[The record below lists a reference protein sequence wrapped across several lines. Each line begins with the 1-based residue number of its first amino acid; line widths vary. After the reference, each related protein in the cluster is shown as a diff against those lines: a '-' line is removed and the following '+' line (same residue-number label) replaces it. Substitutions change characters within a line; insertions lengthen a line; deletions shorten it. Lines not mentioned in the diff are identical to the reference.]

1 MFGMA
6 RDLGRKKQERRK
18 SSNRLPKGAYSLD
31 KRLVPRVKEYL
42 NQFRKGHQPDI
53 EELVNHLQ
61 ARYSEYSRRK
71 RRAFKL
77 SVEKVYDAIFKE
89 REEDKHLQELEE
101 RFLQKRK
108 NSPDFRDL
116 NNDDDSDD
124 EKGSDDKGLELSS
137 DSELSLEDEP
147 LMEIQ
152 DTNMMNQSMQS
163 MYKAT
168 SSRQTSED
176 EGEADCSKSIEKKAD
191 TLSPEGGS
199 LHIDQNHLASSS
211 TLCQNEERS
220 LNMMGSSGEPQL
232 STQDNKSQNN
242 PGLLSNKI
250 SNLSGKRKRL
260 SDGEGK
266 RAGTTPKK
274 SRKSLEKNTKE
285 KEKQPADPEFEP
297 AQSSVKFSDIGGC
310 DDTVEQVCKLLVHMK
325 HPEVFRTLGV
335 TPPRGFLLHGPPGCG
350 KTLLAHAIAGE
361 LEMPFIKL
369 AATEIVSGV
378 SGESEQKVRELFSR
392 AVAHAPCVVFL
403 DEIDSITPKRET
415 ASKDM
420 ERRIVS
426 QLLTCMDDLNSNPDA
441 HVLVIGA
448 TNRPDSLDPAL
459 RRAGRFDREI
469 SMGIPDEKAR
479 ERILRVLCQ
488 KLRLEDEFPFAM
500 LARLTPGFVGADLM
514 SLTREAALIAVNR
527 IFQEL
532 ERNSQNTC
540 ANEEVVN
547 QTSEQTESCDDTKE
561 HLNRVPR
568 SFSVVEWL
576 KDQSPLTEDELQKLC
591 ISMDDFKAA
600 LLIVQPSA
608 KREGFATIPGVTWED
623 VGALKDVRE
632 ELTMAILAPVKYP
645 EEFQAFG
652 LTHPPGILL
661 AGPPGCGKTLLA
673 KAIANES
680 GINFISVKGPELL
693 NMYVGESER
702 AVRQVFQRARN
713 SAPCV
718 IFFDELDALC
728 PRRSDSAESSVS
740 VRVVNQ
746 VLTEMDG
753 LEARKQVF
761 IMGAT
766 NRPDIIDPA
775 VLRPGRLD
783 KVLFVGLPN
792 TEDREDILRTL
803 TKDGKKPVLL
813 PDVSIKDLARDEK
826 CEGLSGADLAALVRE
841 ACMAA
846 LRECINVRSTCH
858 VSIENQLP
866 LEQSPLG
873 VGQRHF
879 SAAFQKVKPS
889 VSKKD
894 QALYGKMTTLTPT

>member
-6 RDLGRKKQERRK
+6 RDLSRKKKDRRV
-18 SSNRLPKGAYSLD
+18 SANRLPKGAYHLD
-31 KRLVPRVKEYL
+31 KRLVPRIKEYL
-42 NQFRKGHQPDI
+42 NQFRRGHQPDI
-53 EELVNHLQ
+53 EELVSHLQ
-61 ARYSEYSRRK
+61 TRYSEYSRRK
-71 RRAFKL
+71 RKAFKS
-77 SVEKVYDAIFKE
+77 SVEKVVDAICKE
-89 REEDKHLQELEE
+89 EEEERHLQELEE

-108 NSPDFRDL
+108 SSPALRDL
-116 NNDDDSDD
+116 
-124 EKGSDDKGLELSS
+124 KGSDNENNSDVDKGSNSKSLEISS

-147 LMEIQ
+147 LMEVQ
-152 DTNMMNQSMQS
+152 DTNLMNQSMQTL
-163 MYKAT
+163 YKAT
-168 SSRQTSED
+168 NSCPTSED
-176 EGEADCSKSIEKKAD
+176 ERALDLVKDPTTPQHDKKGVISQGDGLVVVKQSQSVNLSQNLEITSNLHTPHGPQLTPQESMPLTD
-191 TLSPEGGS
+191 TSVKRKRVFSEEGKRT
-199 LHIDQNHLASSS
+199 SSS
-211 TLCQNEERS
+211 T
-220 LNMMGSSGEPQL
+220 P
-232 STQDNKSQNN
+232 
-242 PGLLSNKI
+242 
-250 SNLSGKRKRL
+250 
-260 SDGEGK
+260 K
-266 RAGTTPKK
+266 RAKK
-274 SRKSLEKNTKE
+274 GLGKNM
-285 KEKQPADPEFEP
+285 KEKQSEETDFEP

-310 DDTVEQVCKLLVHMK
+310 EETVEQVCKLLVHMK

-378 SGESEQKVRELFSR
+378 SGESEEKVRELFSR
-392 AVAHAPCVVFL
+392 AVFKISGISTPSIVHLGRGRLEILIALSNPNIDVRILCSFL
-403 DEIDSITPKRET
+403 IFFS
-415 ASKDM
+415 
-420 ERRIVS
+420 
-426 QLLTCMDDLNSNPDA
+426 DLNSNPDA

-469 SMGIPDEKAR
+469 AMGIPDEKAR
-479 ERILRVLCQ
+479 ERILRVLSE
-488 KLRLEDEFPFAM
+488 KLKLEQDFSFAV

-527 IFQEL
+527 IFQGL
-532 ERNSQNTC
+532 QFQRGQVKC
-540 ANEEVVN
+540 
-547 QTSEQTESCDDTKE
+547 TSEPEEKQTVLSPDVAEE
-561 HLNRVPR
+561 NLNKTTQI
-568 SFSVVEWL
+568 FSVTDWL
-576 KDQSPLTEDELQKLC
+576 REQSPLTEEELQKLC
-591 ISMDDFKAA
+591 INMDDFKAA

-608 KREGFATIPGVTWED
+608 KREGFATIPDVTWED

-645 EEFQAFG
+645 EEFQALG

-673 KAIANES
+673 KQLEIEFFFNTHLPAIEE
-680 GINFISVKGPELL
+680 IFFCVISQ
-693 NMYVGESER
+693 YVGESER

-728 PRRSDSAESSVS
+728 PRRSDSSESSVN

-746 VLTEMDG
+746 LLTEMDG

-783 KVLFVGLPN
+783 KVLYVGLPSVK
-792 TEDREDILRTL
+792 DREDILRTI
-803 TKDGKKPVLL
+803 TKDGKKPLL
-813 PDVSIKDLARDEK
+813 LSDVDIKDIANDEG
-826 CEGLSGADLAALVRE
+826 CDGLSGADLAALVRE
-841 ACMAA
+841 ASMAA
-846 LRECINVRSTCH
+846 LRECINVQSTNH
-858 VSIENQLP
+858 VTSDEDHPSI
-866 LEQSPLG
+866 QSPVG
-873 VGQRHF
+873 VGMRHF

-889 VSKKD
+889 VSKKVRT
-894 QALYGKMTTLTPT
+894 Q

>member
-1 MFGMA
+1 MHSVFGMT
-6 RDLGRKKQERRK
+6 RDSGRKKQDRRR
-18 SSNRLPKGAYSLD
+18 SSIKLPKGAYTLD

-61 ARYSEYSRRK
+61 TRYNEYSRRK
-71 RRAFKL
+71 RRAFKQ
-77 SVEKVYDAIFKE
+77 SVEKVCDAIIKE
-89 REEDKHLQELEE
+89 REEDDHLQHLEE

-108 NSPDFRDL
+108 NSPDLR
-116 NNDDDSDD
+116 NIIDDDDD
-124 EKGSDDKGLELSS
+124 EEQGNINDSPDGSS
-137 DSELSLEDEP
+137 DSEFSLGDEP
-147 LMEIQ
+147 LMEVH

-168 SSRQTSED
+168 SSGQNSED
-176 EGEADCSKSIEKKAD
+176 EGEHDQITDLSKANEMIQDTVVPGSKNMHGHEEKSSNEISTSADINQTMMKDID
-191 TLSPEGGS
+191 LS
-199 LHIDQNHLASSS
+199 
-211 TLCQNEERS
+211 
-220 LNMMGSSGEPQL
+220 
-232 STQDNKSQNN
+232 
-242 PGLLSNKI
+242 SNKMTDV
-250 SNLSGKRKRL
+250 NGKRKRSPL
-260 SDGEGK
+260 KDE
-266 RAGTTPKK
+266 RETGTTPKK
-274 SRKSLEKNTKE
+274 SRRSLQRNGKE
-285 KEKQPADPEFEP
+285 KPAKDPEFELTK
-297 AQSSVKFSDIGGC
+297 SSVKFSDIGGC
-310 DDTVEQVCKLLVHMK
+310 DDTVDQVCKLLVHMK

-378 SGESEQKVRELFSR
+378 SGESEEKVRELFSR
-392 AVAHAPCVVFL
+392 AVAHSPCVLFL

-426 QLLTCMDDLNSNPDA
+426 QLLTCMDDLNSNSD
-441 HVLVIGA
+441 VQVMVIGA

-469 SMGIPDEKAR
+469 SMGIPDENAR

-488 KLRLEDEFPFAM
+488 KLRLEENFCFSV

-514 SLTREAALIAVNR
+514 SLAREAALIAVNR

-532 ERNSQNTC
+532 ERNAESKR
-540 ANEEVVN
+540 EK
-547 QTSEQTESCDDTKE
+547 SETTATTEQQKESDGLQDTRE
-561 HLNRVPR
+561 SSDTVPR
-568 SFSVVEWL
+568 SFSVTEWL
-576 KDQSPLTEDELQKLC
+576 KEQSPLTEDELEKLC
-591 ISMDDFKAA
+591 INMDDFKTA
-600 LLIVQPSA
+600 LSQVQPSA

-645 EEFQAFG
+645 GEFQALG
-652 LTHPPGILL
+652 LTQPPGILL

-713 SAPCV
+713 SSPCV

-728 PRRSDSAESSVS
+728 PRRSDSAESSVN

-746 VLTEMDG
+746 LLTEMDG

-783 KVLFVGLPN
+783 KVLYVGLPD
-792 TEDREDILRTL
+792 TDDREDILRTL
-803 TKDGKKPVLL
+803 TKDGKKPLLL
-813 PDVSIKDLARDEK
+813 PDVSIRDLAQDER
-826 CEGLSGADLAALVRE
+826 CESLSGADLAALVRE
-841 ACMAA
+841 ACMVA
-846 LRECINVRSTCH
+846 LRERIHVHSTGH
-858 VSIENQLP
+858 ESIENQP
-866 LEQSPLG
+866 PPEQSPLG
-873 VGQRHF
+873 VGKRHF
-879 SAAFQKVKPS
+879 LAAFQKVKPS

-894 QALYGKMTTLTPT
+894 QALYGKMRTLPTTGQLV